1 MKRLLGTMLV
11 LVLAASCSRG
21 DDGSTAAT
29 EQQLCTADEAGAAA
43 ATKAAELLKAV
54 EQSDGASRAAA
65 CARFE
70 DVIEDGSKADI
81 PDLPS
86 CRWDDRNSNGNPRF
100 LVSLHLTQLKGR
112 ARATCGNL
120 K

>member
-1 MKRLLGTMLV
+1 MKRLQGIMVV
-11 LVLAASCSRG
+11 LVLAASCSK
-21 DDGSTAAT
+21 DEEGSTAAGKH
-29 EQQLCTADEAGAAA
+29 QLCTAEEAGAAA
-43 ATKAAELLKAV
+43 AEKAAKLLEAV
-54 EQSDGASRAAA
+54 RKNEGAARGAA

-70 DVIEDGSKADI
+70 DVIADGSKADI

-100 LVSLHLTQLKGR
+100 LISLHLTQLKGQ
-112 ARATCGNL
+112 ARAACGDL